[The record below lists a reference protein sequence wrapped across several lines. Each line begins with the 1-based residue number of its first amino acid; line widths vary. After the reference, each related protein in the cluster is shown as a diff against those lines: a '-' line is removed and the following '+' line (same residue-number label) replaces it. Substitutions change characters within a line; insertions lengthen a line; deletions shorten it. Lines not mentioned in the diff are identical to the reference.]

1 MIPMTGWAFTA
12 SRPAIN
18 RSAHVRADYEYR
30 QQGAT
35 FGIGQLTHV
44 VRDVEGSAI
53 IASAVNA
60 ESRRSRPAAG
70 HCVRRQVLLQ
80 KLCDAIGLPPVLCAF
95 MVLSVCIGLL
105 GIARSIQKGAET
117 PPASAE
123 TTR

>member
-1 MIPMTGWAFTA
+1 MNTG
-12 SRPAIN
+12 R
-18 RSAHVRADYEYR
+18 
-30 QQGAT
+30 QGAT

-44 VRDVEGSAI
+44 VRHVEGSAI

-80 KLCDAIGLPPVLCAF
+80 KLCDAIGLPPVLCVF

-105 GIARSIQKGAET
+105 GIARSIQKRLCSNEAIGIGLLIDLRPIMST
-117 PPASAE
+117 
-123 TTR
+123 